1 MAMTFHGTGS
11 VWHPERHRFLRFVG
25 GAYSTADA
33 AEIALLKAGG
43 YKHDPERAEA
53 PAIVEDPP
61 EREDKPKRG
70 RPKNA

>member
-43 YKHDPERAEA
+43 YKHDPGQEV
-53 PAIVEDPP
+53 PAVEDPP
-61 EREDKPKRG
+61 EREDKPRRG